1 MADTRE
7 KLQEK
12 TVAELR
18 HMCVYDL
25 EIPGMTKKTKDVII
39 DAIVRV
45 EEAKSNAIAI
55 ATGKVPAPT
64 GTSSVV
70 QKQKNI
76 PQNDVTS
83 AEMFISSRITKPNA
97 KYGDK
102 TTSTIKVSCGASSG
116 SFDVAGKTVGAVSE
130 FLREVINVDRMANG
144 IVNGKEAKD
153 EYVLQ
158 EGDSL
163 EFIKPAGQKG

>member
-1 MADTRE
+1 MSLTKD

-45 EEAKSNAIAI
+45 NEAKANAIAI
-55 ATGKVPAPT
+55 ATGKAVAPAIAAVET
-64 GTSSVV
+64 REVLDTS
-70 QKQKNI
+70 
-76 PQNDVTS
+76 PVT
-83 AEMFISSRITKPNA
+83 AVDMFMSSRITKPNA
-97 KYGDK
+97 KKGDK
-102 TTSTIKVSCGASSG
+102 TTTMVRVSCGASSG
-116 SFDVAGKTVGAVSE
+116 SFDVRGKTVGAVSE
-130 FLREVINVDRMANG
+130 FLREVLNVDRLANG

-153 EYVLQ
+153 SYLLNP
-158 EGDSL
+158 GDTL